1 MNEPSSFSETAAG
14 LSEKSFRPAV
24 REESAHSARVVFLS
38 PKAERFAGLAQAL
51 EKDGLRVSAAHTVPG
66 PGKGPLFPDANAVIA
81 WFPGTGHPAVAQAAR
96 LAQAIAPPLI
106 VALDAPP
113 PDYGLAFL
121 RQGVQEIVFLPTS
134 STPAQQAR
142 EIHLATLRA
151 VERHRA
157 QRDAEQARTAER
169 RQTELRTVIDLF
181 PVALIMAG
189 WDARIRIMN
198 ERARALLAEH
208 DALFVDAEGRLKLAH
223 KDSNSQFIATMRQIE
238 TGADT
243 DCALSAPCPS
253 GLAPLSILVTPVG
266 HGEQNH
272 AKGVALFIAAPE
284 SPLDIAPAT
293 LEGLYGLTLA
303 EARLVIALVSGQKL
317 DDVAQA
323 SGTSLHTLRNHLKAV
338 FRKTG
343 ANRQAELVKL
353 VLTGPAVFRKT
364 APAF

>member
-1 MNEPSSFSETAAG
+1 MDEQPPSSKPAIG
-14 LSEKSFRPAV
+14 LDEKSPRPIL
-24 REESAHSARVVFLS
+24 REEEAHPAHVAFLS
-38 PKAERFAGLAQAL
+38 PKAERFAALAQAL
-51 EKDGLRVSAAHTVPG
+51 EKDGLCVTAAHTVPA
-66 PGKGPLFPDANAVIA
+66 PDKGVLFPKTDAVIA
-81 WFPGTGHPAVAQAAR
+81 WFPGAGLPIVTQAAR
-96 LAQAIAPPLI
+96 LAKTIAPPLI
-106 VALDAPP
+106 VVLDVPP

-134 STPAQQAR
+134 STPAQHAR

-151 VERHRA
+151 VERLRA
-157 QRDAEQARTAER
+157 QRNAEQARATER
-169 RQTELRTVIDLF
+169 RQTELRTVADLF

-189 WDARIRIMN
+189 WDARIRILN
-198 ERARALLAEH
+198 ERARTLLAEH

-223 KDSNSQFIATMRQIE
+223 ADSNRQFIATMRQIE
-238 TGADT
+238 AGADT
-243 DCALSAPCPS
+243 DCALSAPRPS

-266 HGEQNH
+266 HGEQNRPG
-272 AKGVALFIAAPE
+272 GVALFIAAPE

-353 VLTGPAVFRKT
+353 VLTGPAVFRKA
-364 APAF
+364 APGL